1 MSIRN
6 IVTVGILT
14 GLAGCVTPENIKP
27 QDMSKFNSPAE
38 VIMAKNLNGKEG
50 LGKEY
55 LITNH
60 TKDAF
65 LPHAYMEKLCLSQ
78 SGQFNQ
84 IAKSTLSELKKDENK
99 VVGFQGVV
107 DHIGTFKCSAGHY
120 WYVSIEPQFTRFNEL
135 QSLAFIT
142 VKTRVIDNAIV
153 SANALESARIKQQ
166 NDEIQK
172 REAKAESIK
181 WRESIEKVQKEGA
194 EIARKNLESAEN
206 HQKYIAANIPT
217 AKDIGHTICN
227 ETQLGDYKKD
237 GQSSTPPSEPRYG
250 AAVGTLEEV
259 SNDRKNLKV
268 MLKGRFGSYNSIRS
282 EKYQD
287 YKQTPLESGRVIW
300 DNKDGWYKC
309 NY

>member
-99 VVGFQGVV
+99 VVGFQGVA

-172 REAKAESIK
+172 REAKAQ
-181 WRESIEKVQKEGA
+181 SIEWRKNFEKGQKEV
-194 EIARKNLESAEN
+194 EEMVRKNLESAEN
-206 HQKYIAANIPT
+206 QVKLRTMYNGDKVRAAFSRFDDLERRVDE
-217 AKDIGHTICN
+217 AQGYADALAIGA
-227 ETQLGDYKKD
+227 ETPRTLGDEID
-237 GQSSTPPSEPRYG
+237 
-250 AAVGTLEEV
+250 AL
-259 SNDRKNLKV
+259 
-268 MLKGRFGSYNSIRS
+268 NSID
-282 EKYQD
+282 EVDAELAAMK
-287 YKQTPLESGRVIW
+287 KAMKKG
-300 DNKDGWYKC
+300 G
-309 NY
+309 